1 MKTVC
6 GGGGLVFSWVGEHN
20 LLRKAKKKQLAIR
33 GFPMIFFDKNLR
45 QEFKDAAGPH
55 PPRARSRPIFFNR
68 PTILLNLEAFAPNA
82 VKTTPSWERSRI

>member
-6 GGGGLVFSWVGEHN
+6 GGWGALFSAELVNITCCE
-20 LLRKAKKKQLAIR
+20 KKKQIAIR
-33 GFPMIFFDKNLR
+33 VFPMIFFDKNLR